1 MNTCMSLDVS
11 PAGELWRRTLSQI
24 PTLFGKL
31 VYLSSLRNSNT
42 GTYEHFGFAQRF
54 TAREA
59 DRTLQRSHLDM
70 FADWLSFSLE
80 QQTTDLERY
89 LAGLTEDSR
98 AVLANWRL
106 LPPFANLIPASA
118 KLPERDLFLSDLVLV
133 LATIELGA
141 AGRTH
146 A

>member
-1 MNTCMSLDVS
+1 MSLDVS

-54 TAREA
+54 TALQA
-59 DRTLQRSHLDM
+59 DKTLRRSHLDM

-80 QQTTDLERY
+80 QQKTDLELY
-89 LAGLTEDSR
+89 LGGLPEDR
-98 AVLANWRL
+98 RIILDNWRL
-106 LPPFANLIPASA
+106 IPPFANLIPASA

-133 LATIELGA
+133 LGTIELRS
-141 AGRTH
+141 AGTTH

>member
-1 MNTCMSLDVS
+1 MSLDVS

-54 TAREA
+54 TALQA
-59 DRTLQRSHLDM
+59 DKTLRRSHLDM

-80 QQTTDLERY
+80 QQKTDLDLY
-89 LAGLTEDSR
+89 LGGLPDDR
-98 AVLANWRL
+98 RIILDNWRL
-106 LPPFANLIPASA
+106 IPPFANLIPASA

-133 LATIELGA
+133 LGTIELRS
-141 AGRTH
+141 AGTTH

>member
-1 MNTCMSLDVS
+1 MSLDVS

-54 TAREA
+54 TALQA
-59 DRTLQRSHLDM
+59 DKTLRRSHLDM
-70 FADWLSFSLE
+70 FADWLCFSLE
-80 QQTTDLERY
+80 QQKTDLELY
-89 LAGLTEDSR
+89 LGGLPEDR
-98 AVLANWRL
+98 RMVLANWRL
-106 LPPFANLIPASA
+106 MPPFANLIPASA

-133 LATIELGA
+133 LATIELRSVGT
-141 AGRTH
+141 TH

>member
-1 MNTCMSLDVS
+1 MSLDVS

-54 TAREA
+54 TALQA
-59 DRTLQRSHLDM
+59 DKTLRRSHLDM
-70 FADWLSFSLE
+70 FADWLCFSLE
-80 QQTTDLERY
+80 QQKTDLELY
-89 LAGLTEDSR
+89 LGGLPEDR
-98 AVLANWRL
+98 RMVLANWRL
-106 LPPFANLIPASA
+106 MPPFANLIPASA

-133 LATIELGA
+133 LGTIELRS
-141 AGRTH
+141 AGTTH